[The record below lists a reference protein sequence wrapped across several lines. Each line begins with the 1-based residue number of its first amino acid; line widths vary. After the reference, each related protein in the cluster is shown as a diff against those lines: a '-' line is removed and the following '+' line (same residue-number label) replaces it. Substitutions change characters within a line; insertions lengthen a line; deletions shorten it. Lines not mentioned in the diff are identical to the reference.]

1 MRFSFSE
8 RWAPWP
14 WAATPR
20 LPAPMRAV
28 VTLELWEAVMGMGR
42 EDTRAHGD
50 RWRAGELPRDTL
62 RAAERRGGAE
72 DGAAA
77 RGAGARGLP
86 AGGGAGGFAE
96 GWAEGGAAAGGRDNG
111 SSGLRGRSP
120 RWLAAGGGAAG
131 GVAGMGGGVD

>member
-28 VTLELWEAVMGMGR
+28 VTLELWDAVMDMGR
-42 EDTRAHGD
+42 EDTRAHGE
-50 RWRAGELPRDTL
+50 RWRAEGL
-62 RAAERRGGAE
+62 RRNALRTAERWGGAE

-77 RGAGARGLP
+77 GSAGAGGLP
-86 AGGGAGGFAE
+86 AGGGAGGLAE
-96 GWAEGGAAAGGRDNG
+96 GWAAGGAAAGRGGRRKLG
-111 SSGLRGRSP
+111 GAAAKQLAGGRG
-120 RWLAAGGGAAG
+120 ATGGGA
-131 GVAGMGGGVD
+131 